1 MANRSSTLNE
11 YDTSQMMID
20 INIHHLEG
28 LRTQCELTAELTQI
42 EIRALE
48 SKLLKLFGK
57 QLMARQRA
65 VREAAPIQ
73 SVKPIQTRLWFKIV
87 GLRED
92 MAEVSPHISNVH

>member
-1 MANRSSTLNE
+1 
-11 YDTSQMMID
+11 MMID

-57 QLMARQRA
+57 QLMARQA
-65 VREAAPIQ
+65 AAQEASSPIQ
-73 SVKPIQTRLWFKIV
+73 SVKPIQTRLWLKIV

-92 MAEVSPHISNVH
+92 VAEVSFR